1 MNSKERLLKFIEYL
15 SIGQGAFEKKCG
27 ISNGYINNNKGNI
40 GASIL
45 NRIHDAYPEL
55 NIEYV
60 ALGSGNMLKTHD
72 SEPIRDANPL
82 TDFQFMNIPFVS
94 IPAQG
99 GYGKGFGDVEY
110 IESLPTMPVIV
121 DKNYKGKYMVFEVE
135 GDSMDNNTRNAI
147 CDGDKILCREVRR
160 ELWCSK
166 LHINDW
172 FFVIVMKNDGITVK
186 QVLKHDLKCNKLILH
201 PLNPIFEDFE
211 VHMDDISEI
220 YSVVKIIDRN
230 TRM

>member
-1 MNSKERLLKFIEYL
+1 MNSKDRLLKFIEYL
-15 SIGQGAFEKKCG
+15 KIGQGAFEKKCG

-45 NRIHDAYPEL
+45 NRIHVAYPEL
-55 NIEYV
+55 NVEYITT
-60 ALGSGNMLKTHD
+60 GSGQMIKGGLLT
-72 SEPIRDANPL
+72 SEAHIL
-82 TDFQFMNIPFVS
+82 TEFQFMNVPFVS

-110 IESLPTMPVIV
+110 IESLPTLPTIV
-121 DKNYKGKYMVFEVE
+121 DKNYKGKYIIFEVE
-135 GDSMDNNTRNAI
+135 GDSMDNNTRSSI
-147 CDGDKILCREVRR
+147 CDGDKILCREVRK

-172 FFVIVMKNDGITVK
+172 YFVIVMKNDGITVK
-186 QVLKHDLKCNKLILH
+186 QIIEHDLECNKIVLH
-201 PLNPIFEDFE
+201 PLNQIFEDFE
-211 VHMDDISEI
+211 VDMSEVSEI

-230 TRM
+230 TRI